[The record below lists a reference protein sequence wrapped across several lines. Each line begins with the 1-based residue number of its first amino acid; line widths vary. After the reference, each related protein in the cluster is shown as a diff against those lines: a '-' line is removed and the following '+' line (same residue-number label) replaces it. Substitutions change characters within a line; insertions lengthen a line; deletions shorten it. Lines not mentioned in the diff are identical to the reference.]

1 MPERVELREA
11 MVRRAERTGRK
22 VEIVE
27 SHAGLEALDGVGAL
41 LRYRV

>member
-1 MPERVELREA
+1 

-27 SHAGLEALDGVGAL
+27 RHPELEALDGVGAT